1 MPNGDKF
8 TSSNASFK
16 INWTL
21 SIFSKGFS
29 AESTK
34 KKVVG
39 KLFSCVMTL
48 PLIQNAEHKYPNE
61 KEENSYIFM
70 RPGHYGNTGITQ
82 TKQKQNKNHYNRFH
96 HKQKYN

>member
-21 SIFSKGFS
+21 STFSKGFS

-48 PLIQNAEHKYPNE
+48 SLIQNAEHKYPNE

-70 RPGHYGNTGITQ
+70 RPGHYGNTGIT
-82 TKQKQNKNHYNRFH
+82 
-96 HKQKYN
+96 